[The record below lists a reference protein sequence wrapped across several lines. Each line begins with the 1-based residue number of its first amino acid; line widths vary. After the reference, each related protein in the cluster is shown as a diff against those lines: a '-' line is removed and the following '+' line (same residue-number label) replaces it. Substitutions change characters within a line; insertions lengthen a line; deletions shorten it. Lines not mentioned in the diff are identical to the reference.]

1 MMRVLTTNTLA
12 HLKGEA
18 KQAAL
23 AALVAAA
30 RTTTEHANRHLE
42 TRVRAYELRYE
53 MTTQQ
58 LLRALQEGQQ
68 KETADIAD
76 WLFWY
81 DALTSDQA

>member
-1 MMRVLTTNTLA
+1 MRVLTTNTLA

-23 AALVAAA
+23 VALVAAA
-30 RTTTEHANRHLE
+30 RTASERSTRYLMA
-42 TRVRAYELRYE
+42 RVRAYELRYE
-53 MTTQQ
+53 MTTEQ